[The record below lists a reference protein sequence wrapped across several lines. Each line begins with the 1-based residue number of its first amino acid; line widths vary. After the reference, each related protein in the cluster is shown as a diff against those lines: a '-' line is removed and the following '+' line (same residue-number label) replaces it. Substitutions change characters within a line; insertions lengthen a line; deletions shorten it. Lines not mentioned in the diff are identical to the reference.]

1 MHLLF
6 KRQLWLLL
14 VQCCLI
20 GMPAA
25 HAQRHQ
31 KREAAIEESAKPHG
45 ISGGVK
51 FQVSKPVDVV
61 YESALTFLKRADYAI
76 DSADKEAGQIIT
88 AMTISGGYS
97 QTGRRVYV
105 ILIKDSDTTTTLRVA
120 VTDQKRKKLLQT
132 EPWSD
137 PKVNEK
143 ESDKIASDLKGSL

>member
-1 MHLLF
+1 MNLLF
-6 KRQLWLLL
+6 SPLPFFFLL
-14 VQCCLI
+14 QCCLI
-20 GMPAA
+20 LVPAA
-25 HAQRHQ
+25 HAQRHA
-31 KREAAIEESAKPHG
+31 KREAAVEESAKPRG

-51 FQVSKPVDVV
+51 FQVAKPFDAV
-61 YESALTFLKRADYAI
+61 YESALNFLKRADYAI
-76 DSADKEAGQIIT
+76 DSADKDAGQIVT

-105 ILIKDSDTTTTLRVA
+105 IFIKDSDSATTLRVA

-143 ESDKIASDLKGSL
+143 ESDKLANDLKGAL